1 MSSIENIRV
10 EYSSIIFQSTATNS
24 FFLSH
29 LCCNLFFRLVSFKPT
44 TNLNQHLFPARF
56 FLVATAGE
64 GVTAIALTA
73 CSQESSAMCSTL
85 RFLTLSAFS
94 LAASSPLTK
103 GGGSKWDV
111 AGFQLF
117 CLTLP
122 ESKLLSALTLTDF
135 FVLFGDRVI
144 SVINFLN
151 NISLV

>member
-29 LCCNLFFRLVSFKPT
+29 LCCNLFFRLVSFKP
-44 TNLNQHLFPARF
+44 HLFPARF